1 MDHTKTCAQ
10 ELQEVMDE
18 FADAKKNT
26 SIFVKEAAEKGHII
40 IGSFCQYAPMEIIN
54 AGGMH
59 NVLLCGFNYDPPIPL
74 AETQLPVNLCPLIK
88 SSYGNILGETCP
100 FAYYSDLIVGETTC
114 DGKKKMYEMLAELK
128 DMYVIHLPNI
138 PDRERSLASWRE
150 ELVRFKQMLEQRYGV
165 EITDEKL
172 RESIRILNQERSQMA
187 RLYELGKLD
196 PPAATGLQM
205 RSVLTAEYFMLDKK
219 NKLEKTE
226 RMLEL
231 MQRQW
236 ENGHGPYAPGQR
248 PLRILVSG
256 AGLDGVVDK
265 TLGVIEELGAAIVC
279 YEGCCGILNMRRP
292 IDESP
297 QADPMT
303 AIAEK
308 YLEVPC
314 AVMSPN
320 FGRFD
325 QLRSTLKEWR
335 VDGVIGVT
343 VHACTTFDIE
353 SSTISD
359 ICAQAGVP
367 FLHVRTDF
375 SPGDEGQL
383 RTRIEAFLEMLEDQ
397 RSESAKTPF
406 GQDTQA

>member
-1 MDHTKTCAQ
+1 MESNRTPSQ
-10 ELQEVMDE
+10 ELQAILDE
-18 FADAKKNT
+18 FAGAKKDA
-26 SIFVKEAAEKGHII
+26 SLFVKEAAEHGDIV

-74 AETQLPVNLCPLIK
+74 AETELPANLCPLIK

-100 FAYYSDLIVGETTC
+100 FAFYSDLIVGETTC

-128 DMYVIHLPNI
+128 DMYVIHLPNV
-138 PDRERSLASWRE
+138 PDRARSLASWKA
-150 ELVRFKQMLEQRYGV
+150 ELIRFKEALEARFGV

-172 RESIRILNQERSQMA
+172 RQSIRILNQERSQMA
-187 RLYELGKLD
+187 QLYELGKLD

-205 RSVLTAEYFMLDKK
+205 RSVMTAEYFMLDKQ
-219 NKLEKTE
+219 NKLAKTQ

-231 MQRQW
+231 MRQQW
-236 ENGHGPYAPGQR
+236 AAGQGPYRPEQH

-256 AGLDGVVDK
+256 AGIDGVIDK
-265 TLGVIEELGAAIVC
+265 TLGVIEGLGAAIVC
-279 YEGCCGILNMRRP
+279 YEGCCGIGNMRRP

-297 QADPMT
+297 DADPME

-320 FGRFD
+320 GRRFD
-325 QLRSTLKEWR
+325 QLRNTLAEWQ
-335 VDGVIGVT
+335 VDGVISIT
-343 VHACTTFDIE
+343 VHACAPFDVE
-353 SSTISD
+353 SHTNGA
-359 ICAQAGVP
+359 ICQEAGVP
-367 FLHVRTDF
+367 FLHVRTDY

-383 RTRIEAFLEMLEDQ
+383 RTRIEAFLEMLQE
-397 RSESAKTPF
+397 RREAER
-406 GQDTQA
+406 

>member
-1 MDHTKTCAQ
+1 MESLKDRTQ
-10 ELQEVMDE
+10 ELQDIMDE
-18 FADAKKNT
+18 FAGAKKNA
-26 SIFVKEAAEKGHII
+26 SIFVKEAAEKGDIV

-54 AGGMH
+54 AGGMY

-74 AETQLPVNLCPLIK
+74 AETELPANLCPLIK

-100 FAYYSDLIVGETTC
+100 FAFYSDLIVGETTC
-114 DGKKKMYEMLAELK
+114 DGKKKMYEMLSELK
-128 DMYVIHLPNI
+128 RMHVIHLPNI
-138 PDRERSLASWRE
+138 PDRERSLESWRE
-150 ELVRFKQMLEQRYGV
+150 ELIRFKEALEERFGV

-172 RESIRILNQERSQMA
+172 QESIRILNRERSQMA
-187 RLYELGKLD
+187 QLYELGKLD

-226 RMLEL
+226 RMLRL
-231 MQRQW
+231 MREQW
-236 ENGHGPYAPGQR
+236 EEGKGPYRPEQR

-256 AGLDGVVDK
+256 AGIDGVVDK

-279 YEGCCGILNMRRP
+279 YEGCCGIMNMRRP
-292 IDESP
+292 INESP
-297 QADPMT
+297 EADPMT

-320 FGRFD
+320 TRRFE
-325 QLRSTLKEWR
+325 QLRSTLAEWR
-335 VDGVIGVT
+335 VDGVISIT
-343 VHACTTFDIE
+343 VHACTPFDVE
-353 SSTISD
+353 SKTIGD
-359 ICAQAGVP
+359 ICAEEGVP
-367 FLHVRTDF
+367 FLHIRTDY

-383 RTRIEAFLEMLEDQ
+383 RTRIEAFLEMLEGV
-397 RSESAKTPF
+397 R
-406 GQDTQA
+406 